1 MPGHS
6 LESGE
11 YPMSREAVSNG
22 KGVLY
27 VVATPIGN
35 LEDLSPRAQRVLA
48 AVDHVAA
55 EDTRHSRRLLQHY
68 GIARPLV
75 SLHEHNERQA
85 MQRVIGWLESGRSV
99 ALISDAGTPLISDP
113 GFPLVRECHR
123 RGIRVSPVP
132 GPSALVA
139 ALSVSGLP
147 TDRFCFHGFLPRQQ
161 AARRER
167 LQQLCGEPF
176 TLVFYESAHRIAGCL
191 ADMAEILGA
200 DRSACLAR
208 ELTKQHEEILP
219 APLGEL
225 AGMVATD
232 PLRRKGEFV
241 VGVEGAPG
249 AGRAPRMPEAD
260 QVLELLLEELPLR
273 QAVALA
279 SRITGENRNRL
290 YRRALERKEPG

>member
-1 MPGHS
+1 
-6 LESGE
+6 
-11 YPMSREAVSNG
+11 MSRAAVSNG

-35 LEDLSPRAQRVLA
+35 LEDLTPRAKRILA
-48 AVDHVAA
+48 SVDLVAA
-55 EDTRHSRRLLQHY
+55 EDTRHSRRMLRHH
-68 GIARPLV
+68 GIERSLV
-75 SLHEHNERQA
+75 SLHEHNERQV
-85 MQRVIGWLESGRSV
+85 MQRVIDQLESGRSV

-167 LQQLCGEPF
+167 LEQLRGEPA
-176 TLVFYESAHRIAGCL
+176 TLVFYESSHRIAGSL

-200 DRSACLAR
+200 DRPACLAR

-225 AGMVATD
+225 AGVVATD

-241 VGVEGAPG
+241 VMVGTAPE
-249 AGRAPRMPEAD
+249 AGRSQRMQEAD
-260 QVLELLLEELPLR
+260 RVLELLLEELPLR

-290 YRRALERKEPG
+290 YEQALENKNPG

>member
-1 MPGHS
+1 
-6 LESGE
+6 
-11 YPMSREAVSNG
+11 MSRAAVSNG

-35 LEDLSPRAQRVLA
+35 LEDLTPRAKRILA
-48 AVDHVAA
+48 SVDLVAA
-55 EDTRHSRRLLQHY
+55 EDTRHSRRMLRHH
-68 GIARPLV
+68 GIERSLV
-75 SLHEHNERQA
+75 SLHEHNERQV
-85 MQRVIGWLESGRSV
+85 MQRMIDQLESGRSV

-161 AARRER
+161 AAR
-167 LQQLCGEPF
+167 
-176 TLVFYESAHRIAGCL
+176 
-191 ADMAEILGA
+191 
-200 DRSACLAR
+200 LAR

-225 AGMVATD
+225 AGVVATD

-241 VGVEGAPG
+241 VMVGTAPE
-249 AGRAPRMPEAD
+249 AGRSQRMQEAD
-260 QVLELLLEELPLR
+260 RVLELLLEELPLR

-290 YRRALERKEPG
+290 YEQALENKNPG